1 MQRMQVIV
9 QQQVFTEG
17 STQAFLVGSIL
28 MLAASAVIWIFL
40 DVKHQELATDGPE
53 GVHVG

>member
-1 MQRMQVIV
+1 
-9 QQQVFTEG
+9 
-17 STQAFLVGSIL
+17 